1 MEPTEP
7 PPPPS
12 PQKRF
17 PLAWTV
23 AALALLIAES
33 LVVALVVSPVHWVR
47 TALLVLVLVS
57 IVLHRASSLAEEAE
71 ARAHGAAPP
80 PLHSQATP
88 GHTNVLVAD
97 Y

>member
-7 PPPPS
+7 PP
-12 PQKRF
+12 KRF

-23 AALALLIAES
+23 AALVLLILES

-57 IVLHRASSLAEEAE
+57 VVLHRASRLADEAE

-80 PLHSQATP
+80 PPHSQATLP